1 MFMQYLFFVFK
12 TITIVAAILIIVA
25 GIFAIASKGKKADG
39 DKLKIKKLNKKYEE
53 MQETLRE
60 EILDK
65 SALKKLLKAEKKS
78 KKSQEKIQEQEGL
91 SKKRVFVLNFIGDMR
106 ALAVKN
112 LRKEITAILMVATPK
127 DEIVLRLE
135 SPGGMVH
142 AYGLA
147 ASQLQ
152 RIRKRSIPLTVVVDK
167 VAASGGYMMASVGN
181 TIFAAPFAILGSI
194 GVIAQIPNVHEA
206 LKKNN
211 IEFEQITAGQYKRT
225 LTIFG
230 KNTHQGREKLQ
241 EEVNETHELFKSFVL
256 ENRPS
261 LNVEAVATGEHWYG
275 TQALALNLIDDI
287 MTSDDYLLSLSKDA
301 DIYEI
306 YYHSK
311 KGLMDKISSSA
322 QKGYE
327 YLLDGLS
334 RV

>member
-1 MFMQYLFFVFK
+1 MFMQYLLFAAK
-12 TITIVAAILIIVA
+12 TITIVAAILIIFG
-25 GIFAIASKGKKADG
+25 GILAIVSKGKKAEKE
-39 DKLKIKKLNKKYEE
+39 KLKIKKLNQKYEE

-78 KKSQEKIQEQEGL
+78 KKSQEKIENKEE
-91 SKKRVFVLNFIGDMR
+91 SSRKRVFVLNFIGDMR
-106 ALAVKN
+106 ASAVKA
-112 LRKEITAILMVATPK
+112 LREEITGILTIATPT

-142 AYGLA
+142 GYGLA

-152 RIRKRSIPLTVVVDK
+152 RIRKRSIPLTVIVDK

-181 TIFAAPFAILGSI
+181 RILAAHFAIIGSI
-194 GVIAQIPNVHEA
+194 GVIAQIPNVNKV

-230 KNTHQGREKLQ
+230 ENTRHGRQKLQ
-241 EEVNETHELFKSFVL
+241 EEVNETHELFKAFVL
-256 ENRPS
+256 ENRPLLDIES
-261 LNVEAVATGEHWYG
+261 VATGEHWYG
-275 TQALALNLIDDI
+275 AQALALNLIDDI
-287 MTSDDYLLSLSKDA
+287 MTSDDYLLSLSKEA
-301 DIYEI
+301 DIYEV
-306 YYHSK
+306 YFCSK
-311 KGLMDKISSSA
+311 KTFTEKFCAGA

-327 YLLDGLS
+327 HLLGMLGH
-334 RV
+334 